1 MKKYQK
7 DFLIGLALL
16 LWLPLGLVKLVVD
29 NLKEFG
35 KTIEGLIK

>member
-16 LWLPLGLVKLVVD
+16 LWLPFGLAKLVVGEL
-29 NLKEFG
+29 LKMN
-35 KTIEGLIK
+35 KAIRGLIK